1 MRAMTFGQISR
12 TAVLCLAV
20 FLLFSEAGLRVSEAG
35 LRGSS
40 EVMAAQRS
48 PAMNSGRPVDPPST
62 GVPPVYPIQMGNST
76 DGGVQAANA
85 ERRKK
90 VAADVDRLVVLSN
103 ELKADVDKTT
113 NDQLS
118 LDVIKKAH
126 EIEKLAHSVQ
136 GRMKN

>member
-1 MRAMTFGQISR
+1 MRAMRFGQISR

-20 FLLFSEAGLRVSEAG
+20 FLLFSEAG

-48 PAMNSGRPVDPPST
+48 PAMNSGRPIDPPSS
-62 GVPPVYPIQMGNST
+62 GVPPVIPPQIGNST
-76 DGGVQAANA
+76 DDAVHAAN
-85 ERRKK
+85 EDRRKRI
-90 VAADVDRLVVLSN
+90 AADVDRLVVLSN